1 VTTQARTVRVAV
13 SAAAYAFDRPYSY
26 LLPES
31 MGYVRPGCRV
41 LVPFGRGNRP
51 VEGIVLAIRQ
61 EEPSGPIKVVQKALD
76 AEPVLDAGQ
85 LRLALWMHKRFFC
98 TVYDAVKAILP
109 AGVWYRIETVYRL
122 SDGLDRERALNACES
137 DKERLLVET
146 VCSHGGSCELEELQ
160 GAFGEY
166 DALPTLKGLVK
177 SGVLTLEGSEK
188 RRVRDKEIVY
198 ASLAVPVEDAQQEV
212 LHLKR
217 SAKMQASLLDLLCS
231 IGRAPAKELC
241 AFTGASM
248 PSLQALVTKELV
260 VLERETVYRRPI
272 EPITERQPI
281 PELTEGQYKAYL
293 GLCTDLNAPDA
304 KAALLFGVT
313 GSGKTTVYLHL
324 IRDVLEEGKSAILLV
339 PEISLT
345 PQMIQTFSACFG
357 DTVAVLH
364 SRLSIGERYDE
375 WKRIRKG
382 DARVVIGTRSAVFA
396 PVQELGL
403 LILDEEQEETYKSE
417 NNPRY
422 HAREVAKFRCVEQ
435 NALLLLGSATP
446 DVVSRYHAQQ
456 GRYHYYELPGRYN
469 EQALPTVQIVDLKK
483 ELRLGNSG
491 SVSSILQSE
500 IEENLR
506 LGEQSILFLNRRG
519 TSKLVTCG
527 DCGYIY
533 ECPRCSVSL
542 TYHQFSHSLQ
552 CHHCGYRRKV
562 DERCPSCAGELRY
575 VGDGTEKV
583 EQELHALFPGVE
595 TLRMD
600 ADTISLAGSHE
611 RILSE
616 FREKK
621 IPILIGTQMVT
632 KGLNFENVTLVGVLL
647 ADQSLYSGDHRAN
660 ERTFSLITQVVGRG
674 GRGDRPGRA
683 VIQTFTPENQTIL
696 QAAKQDYPGFYESE
710 IALRKM
716 HGTPPF
722 SEILTITVSGMN
734 ESSVLK
740 GCVFIRDYL
749 KHETQG
755 SMQILGP
762 APLPV
767 VRVMNRFR
775 YRVTIYAPEGSGARM
790 LAANIVKYCSSEK
803 QFRDLSVF
811 ADDDPYN

>member
-1 VTTQARTVRVAV
+1 MTALVQTVRVAV

-31 MGYVRPGCRV
+31 MGFVRPGCRV

-51 VEGIVLAIRQ
+51 VEGVVLALRN
-61 EEPSGPIKVVQKALD
+61 EEPSGQIKVVQKALD

-109 AGVWYRIETVYRL
+109 AGVWYRIDTVYRL
-122 SDGLDRERALNACES
+122 AEGQDEEDALSACTSDG
-137 DKERLLVET
+137 ERLLVQT
-146 VCSHGGSCELEELQ
+146 VCAHGGSCDLEDLQ
-160 GAFGEY
+160 LAFGEL
-166 DALPTLKGLVK
+166 DAVPTLKKMVK
-177 SGVLTLEGSEK
+177 AGVLLLEGAEK
-188 RRVRDKEIVY
+188 RRVKDKEITY
-198 ASLAVPVEDAQQEV
+198 AALAVPIEDAQQEI
-212 LHLKR
+212 LHLRR
-217 SAKMQASLLDLLCS
+217 SAKMQASLLTLLCDV
-231 IGRAPAKELC
+231 GRAPAKELC
-241 AFTGASM
+241 VFTGASM
-248 PSLQALVTKELV
+248 TSLNALVTKGLV
-260 VLERETVYRRPI
+260 LLDRETAYRRPI
-272 EPITERQPI
+272 EPVTERQPI
-281 PELTEGQYKAYL
+281 PELTDGQKKAYF
-293 GLCTDLNAPDA
+293 GLQTDLYAP
-304 KAALLFGVT
+304 KAAVALLFGVT

-375 WKRIRKG
+375 WKRIRQG

-396 PVQELGL
+396 PVKELGL

-417 NNPRY
+417 NTPRY
-422 HAREVAKFRCVEQ
+422 HAREVAKFRCVQE

-446 DVVSRYHAQQ
+446 DVVSRYHASQ
-456 GRYHYYELPGRYN
+456 GRYHFYELPGRYN
-469 EQALPTVQIVDLKK
+469 QQALPSVQIVDLKK
-483 ELRLGNSG
+483 ELRLGNAG
-491 SVSSILQSE
+491 SISSILQSE

-506 LGEQSILFLNRRG
+506 REEQSILFLNRRG

-527 DCGYIY
+527 DCGYVY

-542 TYHQFSHSLQ
+542 TFHQFSHSLQ

-562 DERCPSCAGELRY
+562 DDVCPSCGGELRY
-575 VGDGTEKV
+575 VGDGTERV
-583 EQELHALFPGVE
+583 EAELHERFPGVE

-616 FREKK
+616 FRDKK

-632 KGLNFENVTLVGVLL
+632 KGLNFDNVTLVGVLL

-674 GRGDRPGRA
+674 GRGERPGRA

-696 QAAKQDYPGFYESE
+696 QAAKQDYPNFYESE
-710 IALRKM
+710 IALRKL

-722 SEILTITVSGMN
+722 TEILTITVSGLN

-755 SMQILGP
+755 TMQILGP

-767 VRVMNRFR
+767 VRVMNRYR
-775 YRVTIYAPEGSGARM
+775 YRVTIYSPEGTGVRLLVS
-790 LAANIVKYCSSEK
+790 NIVKYCSSEK

>member
-1 VTTQARTVRVAV
+1 MTAPARTVRVAV

-31 MGYVRPGCRV
+31 MAYVRPGCRV

-51 VEGIVLAIRQ
+51 VEGVVLALRT

-109 AGVWYRIETVYRL
+109 AGVWYRIQTVYRL
-122 SDGLDRERALNACES
+122 PEGMDQTDALALCATEN
-137 DKERLLVET
+137 ERLLVQA
-146 VCSHGGSCELEELQ
+146 VCAHGGSCDLEDLQDVLGEL
-160 GAFGEY
+160 
-166 DALPTLKGLVK
+166 DAGPTLRSLVK
-177 SGVLTLEGSEK
+177 NGALVLEGAEK

-198 ASLAVPVEDAQQEV
+198 AALAVPAEEAQQEV
-212 LHLKR
+212 QRLRR

-231 IGRAPAKELC
+231 VGRAPAKELC

-248 PSLQALVTKELV
+248 PSLNALVTRQLV
-260 VLERETVYRRPI
+260 ALERESAYRRPV
-272 EPITERQPI
+272 EPVTETRPI
-281 PELTEGQYKAYL
+281 PELTEGQYRAYL
-293 GLCTDLNAPDA
+293 GLCTDLNAATPE
-304 KAALLFGVT
+304 AALLFGVT
-313 GSGKTTVYLHL
+313 GSGKTTVYMHL
-324 IRDVLEEGKSAILLV
+324 IRDTLEQGKSAILLV

-375 WKRIRKG
+375 WKRIRSG

-417 NNPRY
+417 NAPRY
-422 HAREVAKFRCVEQ
+422 HAREVAKFRCVQ
-435 NALLLLGSATP
+435 HNALLLLGSATP
-446 DVVSRYHAQQ
+446 DVVSRYHASQ

-469 EQALPTVQIVDLKK
+469 EQALPSVQIVDLKK

-500 IEENLR
+500 IEENIR
-506 LGEQSILFLNRRG
+506 RGEQSILFLNRRG

-527 DCGYIY
+527 DCGYVY

-542 TYHQFSHSLQ
+542 TYHQFSHTLQ
-552 CHHCGYRRKV
+552 CHHCGYRRRV
-562 DERCPSCAGELRY
+562 DERCPACGGELRY

-583 EQELHALFPGVE
+583 EEELHALFPGVE

-600 ADTISLAGSHE
+600 ADTIGLAGSHE

-616 FREKK
+616 FRDKK

-632 KGLNFENVTLVGVLL
+632 KGLNFKNVTLVGVLL
-647 ADQSLYSGDHRAN
+647 ADQSLYAGDHRAN

-674 GRGDRPGRA
+674 GRGERPGRA
-683 VIQTFTPENQTIL
+683 VIQTFTPENETIL
-696 QAAKQDYPGFYESE
+696 QAARQDYPAFYESE
-710 IALRKM
+710 IALRKL

-722 SEILTITVSGMN
+722 TEILTITVSGLN
-734 ESSVLK
+734 ESSVLR

-749 KHETQG
+749 KHETRG
-755 SMQILGP
+755 AMQILGP

-767 VRVMNRFR
+767 VRVMNRYR
-775 YRVTIYAPEGSGARM
+775 YRVTVYSPEGSGVR
-790 LAANIVKYCSSEK
+790 LLISNIVKYCSSEK